1 MQDGS
6 LRTHHV
12 GQGILAFVHRR
23 LGQSVN
29 DARIA
34 EGFWQ
39 VHRVDGGWIDLSKL
53 LQEQQLGT
61 AERGRAAAA

>member
-1 MQDGS
+1 MTTTS

-29 DARIA
+29 DTRIA
-34 EGFWQ
+34 GGFWQ
-39 VHRVDGGWIDLSKL
+39 VHRVDGGWIDLSRL
-53 LQEQQLGT
+53 LQDQQFWT
-61 AERGRAAAA
+61 ADKARRSA

>member
-1 MQDGS
+1 MTDAS

-34 EGFWQ
+34 GGFWQ
-39 VHRVDGGWIDLSKL
+39 VHRVDGGWIDLSRL
-53 LQEQQLGT
+53 LQDQQVGV
-61 AERGRAAAA
+61 ADRARASC